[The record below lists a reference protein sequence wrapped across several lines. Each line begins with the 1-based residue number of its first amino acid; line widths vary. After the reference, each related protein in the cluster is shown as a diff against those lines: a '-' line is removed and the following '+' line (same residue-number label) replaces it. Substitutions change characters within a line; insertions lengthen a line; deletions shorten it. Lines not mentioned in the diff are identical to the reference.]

1 MATKL
6 GQYERQRFEYGDAAN
21 DGKGDPIRVH
31 AIKAEQA
38 NTILFNWLSGGA
50 SEVALKEA
58 LPISRGGTGSTTV
71 AGTLRTLGYFEDAN
85 HTLRRGIKVLS
96 IGNTGMRDQ
105 FKNVPDASF
114 TRVAEGH
121 YRITGAELSQ
131 AMWGIVIPQ
140 GPEGFMKAFV
150 EINPSVNTIEIKT
163 YYPDF
168 STWPPKLGAPMDLPP
183 GWQVDL
189 EIL

>member
-1 MATKL
+1 MAL
-6 GQYERQRFEYGDAAN
+6 AQWERERFNYGEAAG

-31 AIKAEQA
+31 AIKAEH
-38 NTILFNWLSGGA
+38 TEKLVYTWLSGGA
-50 SEVALKEA
+50 SEVRLPEA
-58 LPISRGGTGSTTV
+58 LPITRGGTGATTV
-71 AGTLRTLGYFEDAN
+71 AGTLRNLGYFEDAN
-85 HTLRRGIKVLS
+85 HTLRRGVKVLS
-96 IGNTGMRDQ
+96 FGNTGMRDQ

-114 TRVAEGH
+114 SRVAEGH
-121 YRITGAELSQ
+121 YRITGANLSQ
-131 AMWGIVIPQ
+131 ALWGIVIPQ

-150 EINPSVNTIEIKT
+150 ELNTSNNIIEIKT